1 MKYHTFANFQPEK
14 DSSFQTTLPLRPAG
28 VMQSHPLSINPKS
41 YSVNSSVH
49 SQPHLSSKPIPITI
63 NNNITNTLIDEE
75 NDHQQEK
82 IVPKKKKSKKDRHS
96 TFDFN
101 SNEKPPYSYAT
112 LIGISILT
120 HENKR
125 LTLSQIYNWISNT
138 FKYYKREDVGWQNSI
153 RHNLSLNKA
162 FVKGEKSKDGKGHF
176 WCIKPGFEDLFLN
189 SKLIKKTS
197 FLEVMEKF
205 NNSKSCHTNTN
216 IPSSP
221 VESSKRSYE
230 KANNESSFASI
241 DTHIPIPSITISNDD
256 AEPSHEGDTFIDSD
270 GEGDDVDLTR
280 VLPEPK
286 RQKLGDPFWEL
297 PKTERSNVQST
308 PNVRIE
314 SSPKPQLAGKN
325 LTYTSSFSCNSNFEL
340 SPIRPNE
347 TGPLLEPITPGKN
360 MFGMIQPSVLPH
372 IVPQKSNS
380 IQRTPKQNIVRTPMK
395 IMKTPQSGVMKKLWN
410 SPSYLEEF
418 YYSPIVAHYAHHIN
432 SYDDDDMI
440 RRNLY
445 PSPQVLRKLGVQN
458 TPVSNSNIS
467 EKLTSTPVPKKSVL
481 DTTLQST
488 VSKCVDTDG
497 TDEDD

>member
-1 MKYHTFANFQPEK
+1 M
-14 DSSFQTTLPLRPAG
+14 
-28 VMQSHPLSINPKS
+28 
-41 YSVNSSVH
+41 NSSVH
-49 SQPHLSSKPIPITI
+49 SQPHPQPKPIPITI
-63 NNNITNTLIDEE
+63 NNNITNTLINDE

-82 IVPKKKKSKKDRHS
+82 SAPKKKKSKKDRHS

-176 WCIKPGFEDLFLN
+176 WCIKPGFEDLFLK

-205 NNSKSCHTNTN
+205 NNSKSSHTN

-230 KANNESSFASI
+230 EANNESSFASI
-241 DTHIPIPSITISNDD
+241 DTHIPIPSINVTHDD
-256 AEPSHEGDTFIDSD
+256 AEASHEGDTFIDSD
-270 GEGDDVDLTR
+270 REVDDVDLTR
-280 VLPEPK
+280 ILPEPK
-286 RQKLGDPFWEL
+286 RQKLGDPFWEM
-297 PKTERSNVQST
+297 PKSERNDVQST
-308 PNVRIE
+308 PNVTIE

-372 IVPQKSNS
+372 IVPQQNSKSNS
-380 IQRTPKQNIVRTPMK
+380 IQRTPKQNVVRTPMK
-395 IMKTPQSGVMKKLWN
+395 NLKTPQSAMMKKLWN

-458 TPVSNSNIS
+458 TPVSNNSMS
-467 EKLTSTPVPKKSVL
+467 EKLASTPVPIKTKVDL
-481 DTTLQST
+481 VEQDP
-488 VSKCVDTDG
+488 VSKRVDSDG